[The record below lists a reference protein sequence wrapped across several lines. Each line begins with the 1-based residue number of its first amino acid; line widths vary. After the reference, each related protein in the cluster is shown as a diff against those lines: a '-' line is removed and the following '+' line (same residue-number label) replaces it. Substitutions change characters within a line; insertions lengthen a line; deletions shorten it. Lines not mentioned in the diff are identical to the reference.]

1 LLICPSRCCVAAG
14 DATSS
19 LRAKRLTRRAA
30 NLHPPLEGA
39 ARSAAEGAHRP
50 RGRTAIPPGS
60 IAIRHAVEHR
70 AARPARVARV
80 FHRDAARALADEH
93 ALPDGDRR
101 SVADDHARMRRG
113 EVRARAV
120 ALDDCVAR
128 KHPRRPSSQ
137 VTSTPALV
145 QLCAS
150 AAPAEPAAIAA
161 TTTTANARTKMPPST
176 RGDLPSLHR
185 RREADSGSAPQP
197 MPTIVA
203 ARFL

>member
-1 LLICPSRCCVAAG
+1 LLICPSRCCVVAG

-19 LRAKRLTRRAA
+19 LRATRLTRRAA

-70 AARPARVARV
+70 AARSPRIARVL
-80 FHRDAARALADEH
+80 HRHHARALADEH

-128 KHPRRPSSQ
+128 KHPAAAVIAGHVHTRPGAALRQRRAGGAGCDRGHDHHCKCPNQ
-137 VTSTPALV
+137 DAALH
-145 QLCAS
+145 
-150 AAPAEPAAIAA
+150 
-161 TTTTANARTKMPPST
+161 AR
-176 RGDLPSLHR
+176 
-185 RREADSGSAPQP
+185 
-197 MPTIVA
+197 
-203 ARFL
+203 